1 MKRAVRLIGLLALCL
16 AAALAG
22 IAPASAEP
30 RVNYVALGDSFSA
43 GTGAIT
49 QLGDYL
55 DLSDGCLRSAHAY
68 PRQIAAAQGW
78 NLRHQACQGATT
90 ADVAGQLGALD
101 SSTDVV
107 TITIG
112 GNDIGFIP
120 VILACSTPGTT
131 KDCLKAVVA
140 SQTAMVLR
148 LPSALKKVYSAIK
161 RAAPNARIVAVG
173 YPRLFSGTDCSP
185 ETDYTRAE
193 QLAMNIATDVLNAS
207 IAATAA
213 KSGIGFVNP
222 TKTFKGHAWCDQNAW
237 INGPAF
243 TAPLPFNA
251 GSMHPN
257 VAGQIGY
264 ATVVAKSLKN

>member
-1 MKRAVRLIGLLALCL
+1 M
-16 AAALAG
+16 
-22 IAPASAEP
+22 
-30 RVNYVALGDSFSA
+30 GDSFSA

-55 DLSDGCLRSAHAY
+55 DLSDGCLRSTHAY

-78 NLRHQACQGATT
+78 NLRHRACQGATT

-185 ETDYTRAE
+185 ETDYARRAAGHE
-193 QLAMNIATDVLNAS
+193 HRHRCAERQHRRDRRQVGHRVRQPDQDVQGPRLVRPERLDQRARLHG
-207 IAATAA
+207 AAAVQRRFDA
-213 KSGIGFVNP
+213 
-222 TKTFKGHAWCDQNAW
+222 
-237 INGPAF
+237 
-243 TAPLPFNA
+243 
-251 GSMHPN
+251 PN
-257 VAGQIGY
+257 VAGQTGY